1 MALSVLETFGWR
13 ILDGV
18 FFQEVVLDCVGCE
31 VSALLLP
38 RRSYVG
44 DAAIPVTEGT
54 WRHPA
59 AEGSAPTGGKR
70 YVVDWICSSEQGDGL
85 LCSVYR
91 FSLAEIFVHMGQLC

>member
-1 MALSVLETFGWR
+1 M
-13 ILDGV
+13 
-18 FFQEVVLDCVGCE
+18 VLDVECPPSCCHVVATYG
-31 VSALLLP
+31 
-38 RRSYVG
+38 G
-44 DAAIPVTEGT
+44 FAIPVTEGI

-59 AEGSAPTGGKR
+59 AEGSAHIGGKR